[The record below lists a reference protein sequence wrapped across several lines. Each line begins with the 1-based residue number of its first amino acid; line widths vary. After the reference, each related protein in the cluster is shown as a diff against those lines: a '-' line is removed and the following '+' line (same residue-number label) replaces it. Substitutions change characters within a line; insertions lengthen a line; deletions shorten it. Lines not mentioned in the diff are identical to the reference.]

1 MGDAMMDIELIYNL
15 LDWKNSEKVQA
26 EGIEMA
32 AEIPGVQLFLQPNTE
47 KYNKNIWENCAK
59 IVSARDDREL
69 SGHLMQ
75 LFEWLQDMN
84 WPGAECIS
92 DRLAC
97 FSDNVLFEEK
107 YNICIHAAETD
118 NDDIWLNNLISLK
131 KKRIS
136 NLTASEINIQ

>member
-47 KYNKNIWENCAK
+47 KYN
-59 IVSARDDREL
+59 
-69 SGHLMQ
+69 
-75 LFEWLQDMN
+75 
-84 WPGAECIS
+84 
-92 DRLAC
+92 
-97 FSDNVLFEEK
+97 
-107 YNICIHAAETD
+107 ICIHAAETD